1 MNPIKYITYLWINL
15 SMQFFF
21 YSPSFSLSLTHIQ
34 HILRRQ
40 HISSAQTRTHRSTV
54 STIFLINRQ
63 HVLLHLSQC
72 QETHISVPVHWDYV
86 KTNERRTRLLLR
98 EREKRTSLSKHTH
111 THTQHQVGDFRTC
124 KKKKVP
130 ASYVLHFL
138 LSTQQHSI
146 TPTPPPDGKQQ

>member
-34 HILRRQ
+34 HILRQ
-40 HISSAQTRTHRSTV
+40 HTYHQLKAQTRTHRSTV

-98 EREKRTSLSKHTH
+98 EREKRTSLSLSLPLFFFRKNVLSSSPSYSHHHT
-111 THTQHQVGDFRTC
+111 V
-124 KKKKVP
+124 
-130 ASYVLHFL
+130 ASRN
-138 LSTQQHSI
+138 
-146 TPTPPPDGKQQ
+146 